1 LRLSPQYA
9 PAAINLADLYR
20 RLGRDAE
27 GESMLRA
34 AIAATP
40 RDAGLHHALGLTLT
54 RLKRSDDALEE
65 LRHATEIE
73 PERAR
78 YAYVYGVGL
87 HSAGRAGDAMAVLKA
102 NLARHPD
109 DRDTLL
115 ALVAFNRDAG
125 DIGSALG
132 YAEQLTRIAPADPN
146 LTRLVQELQNRAKKP
161 DVP

>member
-1 LRLSPQYA
+1 
-9 PAAINLADLYR
+9 
-20 RLGRDAE
+20 
-27 GESMLRA
+27 MLRA
-34 AIAATP
+34 AIAAAP

-65 LRHATEIE
+65 LRHATELE

-87 HSAGRAGDAMAVLKA
+87 HSAGRADDAVAVLKA

-115 ALVAFNRDAG
+115 ALVTFNRDAG
-125 DIGSALG
+125 DIVSALG

-146 LTRLVQELQNRAKKP
+146 LARLVQDLRSRAKKP